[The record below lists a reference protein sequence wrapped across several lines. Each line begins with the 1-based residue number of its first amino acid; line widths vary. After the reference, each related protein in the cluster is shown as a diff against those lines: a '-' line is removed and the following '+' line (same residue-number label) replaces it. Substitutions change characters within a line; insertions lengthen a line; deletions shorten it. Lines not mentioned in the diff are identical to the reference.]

1 MILTSLTSLALVG
14 KDTSIMPYWIIV
26 LLGAFAG
33 FTIYLGLPFA
43 RLSNPPRTLQAFL
56 NALATGIL
64 VFLLYD
70 VLSQASEPI
79 GRTLAAAKAPHGSL
93 WPLVG
98 EVTLLAAGLGI
109 GLLGLV
115 YFNKL
120 VIARFKPQVTGTE
133 ITEVSP
139 RSLALMIAT
148 GIGLH
153 NFSEGLAIGQSAAIG
168 ELQLAMLLIIGFG
181 LHNMTEGF
189 GIAGPL
195 GGTCVS
201 WRFIGLAG
209 LIGGGP
215 TFLGTVLGVSV
226 HSETLFILF
235 LALAAGA
242 ILYVVAE
249 LLAVAKRFKAQ
260 DVIMWGLLLGF
271 LLGYCTDLI

>member
-1 MILTSLTSLALVG
+1 MIL
-14 KDTSIMPYWIIV
+14 

-64 VFLLYD
+64 IFLLYD
-70 VLSQASEPI
+70 VVAEASEPI
-79 GRTLAAAKAPHGSL
+79 DDALKSAGEAGGSMG
-93 WPLVG
+93 PLLGDVA
-98 EVTLLAAGLGI
+98 LLAVGLGV

-115 YFNKL
+115 YFNKF
-120 VIARFKPQVTGTE
+120 VIARAKPQVTGTE
-133 ITEVSP
+133 ITEVNP
-139 RSLALMIAT
+139 RTLALMIAA

-168 ELQLAMLLIIGFG
+168 ALQLAWVLIIGFG

-189 GIAGPL
+189 GIAGPVS
-195 GGTCVS
+195 GSRVS
-201 WRFIGLAG
+201 WGFIGLAG

-215 TFLGTVLGVSV
+215 TFLGTALGISV
-226 HSETLFILF
+226 HSPQIFILF

-242 ILYVVAE
+242 IIYVVAE
-249 LLAVAKRFKAQ
+249 LLAVARRFKAQ
-260 DVIMWGLLLGF
+260 EVIMWGLLAGF
-271 LLGYCTDLI
+271 LLAYCTDLIVSFAGS

>member
-1 MILTSLTSLALVG
+1 
-14 KDTSIMPYWIIV
+14 MPYWMIV

-70 VLSQASEPI
+70 VISQASEPI
-79 GRTLAAAKAPHGSL
+79 DQAIDGARGAHGSL
-93 WPLVG
+93 MPLIGDVA
-98 EVTLLAAGLGI
+98 LLAVGLGI

-115 YFNKL
+115 YFNKY
-120 VIARFKPQVTGTE
+120 VIARAKPHVTGTE
-133 ITEVSP
+133 ITEVKP
-139 RSLALMIAT
+139 RTLALMIAA

-153 NFSEGLAIGQSAAIG
+153 NFSEGLAIGQSAAVG
-168 ELQLAMLLIIGFG
+168 ALQLAWVLIIGFG

-189 GIAGPL
+189 GIAGPVS
-195 GGTCVS
+195 GSRVS
-201 WRFIGLAG
+201 WGFIGLAG

-215 TFLGTVLGVSV
+215 TFLGTVLGISV
-226 HSETLFILF
+226 HSPQIFILF

-242 ILYVVAE
+242 IIYVVAE
-249 LLAVAKRFKAQ
+249 LLAVARRFKAQ
-260 DVIMWGLLLGF
+260 DVLMWGLLVGF
-271 LLGYCTDLI
+271 LLGYCTDLIVTFAGS